1 MQGSSTFALSPDARR
16 SAEQIWSNEGPPNGS
31 AKDFR
36 GLPAECLSCICT
48 WKRRSATEEWEA
60 TSGPLAAKLAVAI
73 MPPPP
78 SVAGS
83 SPGSRRS
90 SIASNDDGMLS
101 SDDDEAVGRRANGAH
116 PPRPPPLPC
125 LRLAASSPS
134 GPSNSV
140 SFAGAAAQPFKAFV
154 RTASGQFNSTL
165 EWMGVQRH
173 PRSVLLHEN
182 FERSHFEPPR
192 RRSSHQWG
200 QESPKTCSS
209 QTYSST
215 NASSLASPR
224 YDEDGCWSRVDRR
237 ACSILLLVLLLVLTY
252 TIGLKEHDDAL
263 EQALPYSYC

>member
-1 MQGSSTFALSPDARR
+1 MA
-16 SAEQIWSNEGPPNGS
+16 
-31 AKDFR
+31 
-36 GLPAECLSCICT
+36 
-48 WKRRSATEEWEA
+48 
-60 TSGPLAAKLAVAI
+60 
-73 MPPPP
+73 PPP
-78 SVAGS
+78 SVVGS

-101 SDDDEAVGRRANGAH
+101 SDDDEAVGRRANGDH

-125 LRLAASSPS
+125 LRIAASSPS

-165 EWMGVQRH
+165 EWMGVQRQ

-215 NASSLASPR
+215 NVSTLASPR

-263 EQALPYSYC
+263 EQACS

>member
-1 MQGSSTFALSPDARR
+1 
-16 SAEQIWSNEGPPNGS
+16 
-31 AKDFR
+31 
-36 GLPAECLSCICT
+36 
-48 WKRRSATEEWEA
+48 
-60 TSGPLAAKLAVAI
+60 

-78 SVAGS
+78 SIAGS

-101 SDDDEAVGRRANGAH
+101 SDDDEAVGRQANGAH

-165 EWMGVQRH
+165 EWMGVQRQ

-215 NASSLASPR
+215 NVSTLASPR

-263 EQALPYSYC
+263 EQACS